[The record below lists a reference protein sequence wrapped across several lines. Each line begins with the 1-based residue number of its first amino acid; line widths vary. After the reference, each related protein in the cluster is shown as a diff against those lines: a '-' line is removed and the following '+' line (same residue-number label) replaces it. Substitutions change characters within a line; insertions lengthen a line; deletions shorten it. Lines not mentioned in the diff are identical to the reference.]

1 MTTWLTR
8 CFAGLLLT
16 LPFVP
21 AVADDPDD
29 KEIARLV
36 KQLGS
41 SDFRTRQAATK
52 RLEEIGE
59 PALDALGKAT
69 GTLEMRRRA
78 EQIVAVIEARLYPE
92 LLLTIA
98 REGSRIVAGGSVS
111 VSADGKRVLTN
122 DGKTL
127 RLWDAYTGKCL
138 RVFEG
143 HTDGVIGAALS
154 PDGKRVLS
162 GGGDDKTVR
171 LWDADTGKELRK
183 MTGHTGAVCS

>member
-1 MTTWLTR
+1 MTIWLTR
-8 CFAGLLLT
+8 CFAMLLLVP
-16 LPFVP
+16 PFVP

-41 SDFRTRQAATK
+41 SDYRMRDAATK
-52 RLEEIGE
+52 RLTEIGE

-78 EQIVAVIEARLYPE
+78 EQIIAVTEARLYPE
-92 LLLTIA
+92 LILTGA
-98 REGSRIVAGGSVS
+98 SVTVSGSVS

-162 GGGDDKTVR
+162 AGGGGTRPCGCGTRTPARSSAK
-171 LWDADTGKELRK
+171 
-183 MTGHTGAVCS
+183 

>member
-1 MTTWLTR
+1 MNTWLTR
-8 CFAGLLLT
+8 CSAGLLLV

-41 SDFRTRQAATK
+41 SDFRMRDEATK
-52 RLEEIGE
+52 RLTEIGE

-69 GTLEMRRRA
+69 GTLETRRRA
-78 EQIVAVIEARLYPE
+78 EQIVAVIENKLWPE
-92 LLLTIA
+92 LLLTGHTKTVW
-98 REGSRIVAGGSVS
+98 RVC
-111 VSADGKRVLTN
+111 VSADGKRLLTCS
-122 DGKTL
+122 DGEKTP

-143 HTDGVIGAALS
+143 HTERVIGAALS

-162 GGGDDKTVR
+162 GGGDKTVR
-171 LWDADTGKELRK
+171 LW
-183 MTGHTGAVCS
+183 